1 MISVFQNFNLRTA
14 FLGVLFLFHPL
25 RNEAKTIPPTC
36 NHIHSPLKV
45 FCDLCG
51 CSTSSGSSGFGTL
64 DNLSFVGLRYMYQ
77 DYESRDG
84 IFSNSPTSQEQ
95 FNTYQVWGRI
105 PVNEAFSLNLIVPYQ
120 DLYRNFEDRTE
131 HINGLGD
138 VTVLGWYQLKFFKKH
153 KAHDEVD
160 FNHEAEERE
169 LSAHRLN
176 LGMGLKLPTGEFEER
191 LTDRINPGFQ
201 VGTGSLDAVFS
212 VMHSYSKNK
221 LGVNT
226 SATYYLKTENKNEY
240 RFGNQFSFS
249 SNMHYNLP
257 LKKSAFSPFLGVS
270 GDVYDAIKQFGEDL
284 PDTNGT
290 IVNGTFGT
298 EFMISKFIVGANY
311 TIPLS
316 QNLFGDNVTSKKRVM
331 LYLNYIL

>member
-1 MISVFQNFNLRTA
+1 MISVFQNFNIRTV
-14 FLGVLFLFHPL
+14 FLGVLFLLNPL
-25 RNEAKTIPPTC
+25 RNEAETMPPNYT
-36 NHIHSPLKV
+36 HIHSPLKV

-77 DYESRDG
+77 DYTSRAG
-84 IFSNSPTSQEQ
+84 IFSNSPKSEEH

-105 PVNEAFSLNLIVPYQ
+105 PVNQAFSLNVIVPYQ

-138 VTVLGWYQLKFFKKH
+138 ATLIGWYQFKFFKKH
-153 KAHDEVD
+153 KNHEVD
-160 FNHEAEERE
+160 FNHDDAQRE
-169 LSAHRLN
+169 LSNHRLN
-176 LGMGLKLPTGEFEER
+176 LGMGLKIPTGAFEDM

-201 VGTGSLDAVFS
+201 VGTGSLDAIFS
-212 VMHSYSKNK
+212 IMHSYSKNK

-226 SATYYLKTENKNEY
+226 SATYYLKTENKNDY

-257 LKKSAFSPFLGVS
+257 LKTAAFSPFLGVS
-270 GDVYDAIKQFGEDL
+270 GDVYDSIKQFGEEL
-284 PDTNGT
+284 PDTNGN

-298 EFMISKFIVGANY
+298 EFMVSKFIVGANY
-311 TIPLS
+311 TFPIS
-316 QNLFGDNVTSKKRVM
+316 QNLFGDNVTAKKRFM
-331 LYLNYIL
+331 LYL